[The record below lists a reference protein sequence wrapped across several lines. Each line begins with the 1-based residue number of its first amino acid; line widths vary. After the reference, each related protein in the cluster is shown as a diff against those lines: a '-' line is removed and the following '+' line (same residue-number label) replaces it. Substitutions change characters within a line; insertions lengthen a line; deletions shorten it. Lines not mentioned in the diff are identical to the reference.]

1 MPKHLFASA
10 LVLILAVSF
19 SSFIL
24 QSGSVQAASTDTI
37 TYLQTRILELQKELA
52 QLLLQLQ
59 AENSSSSSTSTS
71 SSVSTSTISTGDVS
85 VNCQF
90 TRNLFLDSQGSDVSS
105 LKQFLFQKGY
115 LVASNTS
122 DTFDSDTKS
131 ALKRYQSDNNI
142 LASGF
147 FGPITRAKINS
158 YSTSATS
165 CYDGVAP
172 SALGTIPSASTAG
185 AINYFAKGSV
195 NGYEDYCSSDCGSSD
210 KTTDGTCLTKYYID
224 GNNNV
229 QSQKVTC
236 ETSCH
241 DGACVKNACSSG
253 TSPAVLSG
261 ATLLP
266 SSGLGMTIDAGVSI
280 PGNGEQHYY
289 FTLPSAASSYVST
302 FTTTRDWQGN
312 INMFVSN
319 VSQPSCQNL
328 TSQTNVPPKSAPW
341 YNLTTTSNE
350 SVLMSSPYSAGTT
363 FYVTICNPNSTAAS
377 YGIYWSS
384 K

>member
-1 MPKHLFASA
+1 MLKHLFASA

-37 TYLQTRILELQKELA
+37 TYLQTRILELQKQLA

-59 AENSSSSSTSTS
+59 AENSTSTS
-71 SSVSTSTISTGDVS
+71 SSVATSTISTGDVS
-85 VNCQF
+85 VSCQF
-90 TRNLFLDSQGSDVSS
+90 TRNLSLDSQGSDVSY

-115 LVASNTS
+115 LASNTS
-122 DTFDSDTKS
+122 NTFDSDTKS

-158 YSTSATS
+158 YSTSTTS
-165 CYDGVAP
+165 CYDGVVS
-172 SALGTIPSASTAG
+172 SALSTIPSVSTAS
-185 AINYFAKGSV
+185 AVNYFAKGSV
-195 NGYEDYCSSDCGSSD
+195 NGYEDYCSSDCDSSD
-210 KTTDGTCLTKYYID
+210 KTTDGSCLTKYYID
-224 GNNNV
+224 GDNNV

-236 ETSCH
+236 EMGCH
-241 DGACVKNACSSG
+241 NGACVKNACSSG
-253 TSPAVLSG
+253 TSSAVLSD

-266 SSGLGMTIDAGVSI
+266 SSGLGMAIGAGVSI
-280 PGNGEQHYY
+280 PANGEQHYY
-289 FTLPSAASSYVST
+289 FTLPIAASSYVST

-328 TSQTNVPPKSAPW
+328 TSQTNIPPKSAPW

-350 SVLMSSPYSAGTT
+350 SVLMSNSYAAGTT